1 MMPTNKS
8 SVTDAELRAQAEAV
22 HFQKSTSTPDR
33 QAALSADA
41 MRAMLHELQVHQ
53 IELEMQN
60 EILRN
65 ALHDQE
71 QSFARHLDIYDLAPV
86 GYSTVSEEG
95 LITKANFTL
104 ANLLGV
110 SRNQLV
116 NQPFFH
122 IIHQDDKDQFYLLIK
137 QVLVA
142 NTSGNAEPSRSAA
155 NLRSQSCELRLIDIN
170 GTPVWVHLTV
180 LAAIECTGRSVLR
193 VAVKDITKQRLAEE
207 THRLSNV
214 ALNSISQGVVI
225 TGPNLLIVSANP
237 AFTAITGYSQHE
249 ILGKNFKFLRG
260 PDTDPITVVALR
272 RSIKTA
278 VEFSGLLLSYR
289 KDGTPF
295 WNDLSMSPVRDA
307 KGRLTHFIA
316 IIRDVTDRI
325 KVAKEL
331 NESEMR
337 MRLAIRGG
345 DLGLWDWQVVTGHL
359 TVNEQWLSMLGLD
372 PQSYI
377 PSIELWHSL
386 VHPDDRPKL
395 ERLFKEVILNPAGCE
410 LEVEIRALHKNG
422 NYVWILDKGRVA
434 ERAPDGSPLRVVGT
448 HLDITARKLAELELS
463 STKNQLQATLDAI
476 PDLLFEVGL
485 SGRLYSYHSHRAD
498 LLAVPPQMFLG
509 KTIQEFLPT
518 AAVEVCMSALR
529 EAAQHGISSGRTYS
543 LQLSQGEVWFELSI
557 SALPEKSGLERR
569 FILLSRD
576 VTLRKLAERTEIA
589 AKARF
594 RSIIDASPVPMA
606 INDEELR
613 ITFINPAFV
622 RAFGYEIGDIPTLT
636 DWWPIAY
643 PDPNYRNWVKNAWQS
658 EYTRASNTKTE
669 FTPIEVKIRCKDGTD
684 RFVLASAAP
693 LEADLQHTHLVL
705 LYDISDRKR
714 AEQEIRLAYETTNR
728 AKSEFL
734 ANMSHEIRTPLTAI
748 LGYADLLRDDEKLNL
763 SPKDRTQIL
772 DTIKNAGAH
781 LLTVIN
787 DILDLSKIEAEKL
800 TFEKVDTPLVN
811 ILCEVERLMLQ
822 TATGKG
828 LILSTAFSS
837 PVPDRILSDPTR
849 LRQILMNLLGNAIKF
864 TDAGTV
870 RVTAGADNQNGQS
883 RLIIDVTDTGSG
895 MTPEQVQWLF
905 KAFSQADS
913 TLTRRHGG
921 TGLGLVISR
930 RLARIMGGD
939 VTLLYSDF
947 GKGSCFRIVLPIEQV
962 EGSTM
967 MQSPIPIKS
976 NEKPKPISDAL
987 KLSGRILLAEDGL
1000 DNQRLIAFM
1009 LRKAGA
1015 IVETADNGRIAL
1027 NILNQAEAAGK
1038 PFDMLLTDMQ
1048 MPEMDG
1054 YSLART
1060 LRELNSKIPIV
1071 ALTAHALAEDR
1082 KKCIVAGCDD
1092 YITKP
1097 INKENLIAKCADWL
1111 GKSSSRVH

>member
-1 MMPTNKS
+1 MPTNNS
-8 SVTDAELRAQAEAV
+8 RATDSELRAQTEAV
-22 HFQKSTSTPDR
+22 HFQKLASTLDGRS
-33 QAALSADA
+33 AFSADA

-53 IELEMQN
+53 IELETQN

-65 ALHDQE
+65 ALHGQE
-71 QSFARHLDIYDLAPV
+71 QSLARHFDLYDLAPV
-86 GYSTVSEEG
+86 GYCTVTEAG
-95 LITKANFTL
+95 MITKANLTL
-104 ANLLGV
+104 AKLLGV
-110 SRNQLV
+110 PRSQLI
-116 NQPFFH
+116 NQPFVH
-122 IIHQDDKDQFYLLIK
+122 IILKDDHDQFYILKKRILAE
-137 QVLVA
+137 LE
-142 NTSGNAEPSRSAA
+142 SGNTELGRSAQYVP
-155 NLRSQSCELRLIDIN
+155 SQACDMRLIHID
-170 GTPVWVHLTV
+170 GTPLWVNLTM
-180 LAAIECTGRSVLR
+180 LAAFDSTGHSVLR
-193 VAVKDITKQRLAEE
+193 VAVTDITKQMIAEE
-207 THRLSNV
+207 RHHLSTA
-214 ALNSISQGVVI
+214 ALKSISQGVII
-225 TGPNLLIVSANP
+225 TGPDLLIVSSNP
-237 AFTAITGYSQHE
+237 AFTSITGYSQQE
-249 ILGKNFKFLRG
+249 ILGENCRFLRG
-260 PDTDPITVVALR
+260 PNTDPITVAAIRL
-272 RSIKTA
+272 SIKSA
-278 VEFSGLLLSYR
+278 KEFYGVILNYR

-295 WNDLSMSPVRDA
+295 WNDLSISPVRDA
-307 KGRLTHFIA
+307 DGRLTHFIA
-316 IIRDVTDRI
+316 VIRDVTDRI
-325 KVAKEL
+325 QVDKEL
-331 NESEMR
+331 IESEMR
-337 MRLAIRGG
+337 MRLAIKGG
-345 DLGLWDWQVVTGHL
+345 DLGLWDWQVVTGQL
-359 TVNEQWLSMLGLD
+359 TVNDQWLSMLGLD
-372 PQSYI
+372 AQTHI
-377 PSIELWHSL
+377 PTIDEWYSL

-395 ERLFKEVILNPAGCE
+395 ELLFKEVILNPAGCE
-410 LEVEIRALHKNG
+410 LEVEIRVRHISG
-422 NYVWILDKGRVA
+422 HYIWILDKGRVA
-434 ERAPDGSPLRVVGT
+434 ERASDGSPLRVLGT
-448 HLDITARKLAELELS
+448 HMDITARKLAELELS

-485 SGRLYSYHSHRAD
+485 SGRLYSHHSHRAD
-498 LLAVPPQMFLG
+498 LLATPPHMFLG
-509 KTIQEFLPT
+509 KTIQEVLPT

-529 EAAQHGISSGRTYS
+529 EAAQNGISSGGTYS
-543 LQLSQGEVWFELSI
+543 LQLAQGEVWFELSI
-557 SALPEKSGLERR
+557 AALPEKVGLERR

-576 VTLRKLAERTEIA
+576 VTVRKLAERTEIA

-594 RSIIDASPVPMA
+594 RSIIDASPIPMA

-613 ITFINPAFV
+613 ITFLNPAFV
-622 RAFGYEIGDIPTLT
+622 RTFGYEVSDIPTLT
-636 DWWPIAY
+636 DWWPAAY

-714 AEQEIRLAYETTNR
+714 AEQEIRLAHETTNR

-748 LGYADLLRDDEKLNL
+748 LGYAELLGDDEKLDQ
-763 SPKDRTQIL
+763 SHKDRAQIL
-772 DTIKNAGAH
+772 DTIKNAGSH

-811 ILCEVERLMLQ
+811 VLCEVERLMLQ

-864 TDAGTV
+864 TEAGTV
-870 RVTAGADNQNGQS
+870 KITAGADNQNGQS
-883 RLIIDVTDTGSG
+883 RLTIDIADTGLG
-895 MTPEQVQWLF
+895 MTPEQVRGLF
-905 KAFSQADS
+905 KAFNQADS
-913 TLTRRHGG
+913 TSTRRHGG

-939 VTLLYSDF
+939 VTLLYSEL

-967 MQSPIPIKS
+967 MQSLISIKS
-976 NEKPKPISDAL
+976 NERLKPISAKL

-1015 IVETADNGRIAL
+1015 TIETADNGRIAL

-1060 LRELNSKIPIV
+1060 LRDLNSNIPIV
-1071 ALTAHALAEDR
+1071 ALTAHALPEDR
-1082 KKCIVAGCDD
+1082 KKCIDAGCDD

-1111 GKSSSRVH
+1111 GKSGGAH